1 MYLMESPL
9 HDANFPYEKFKNF
22 FNWTMTYRRD
32 SDFYSPYGWISPKT
46 WDWHYPSRDS
56 IPWDMYMRNPL
67 KAEISSDFSLKAV
80 HDQIGQK
87 SKKKVTA
94 AWLVSN
100 CFVYG
105 YVNSEREKYVDEL
118 RKHLEVD
125 IYGYCGFRKC
135 PKNVKCYEHI
145 ADNYMFY
152 LSFENS
158 LCTDYVTEKFFTPL
172 THNVVPV
179 VLGEANYSQ
188 HAPPNSYINARD
200 FSSPK
205 ALADYLKYLQSN
217 TSAYKEY
224 FEWKKY
230 FEVFETFHRNLS
242 LYQDRAMCQLCE
254 ALNEE
259 TQVTKIHGD
268 INHWWRKE
276 GDCKI
281 QGTFPWSHF
290 QSKRMFN
297 LRSIVYVLYSLLF
310 FFAVFHC
317 YLKAPQKFQISTY
330 KYL

>member
-1 MYLMESPL
+1 MIINHEEGPM
-9 HDANFPYEKFKNF
+9 KN
-22 FNWTMTYRRD
+22 
-32 SDFYSPYGWISPKT
+32 
-46 WDWHYPSRDS
+46 
-56 IPWDMYMRNPL
+56 
-67 KAEISSDFSLKAV
+67 
-80 HDQIGQK
+80 IGQNPDVQNELK
-87 SKKKVTA
+87 YNVNKTKI
-94 AWLVSN
+94 AWIVSH
-100 CFVYG
+100 CHTTSDREG
-105 YVNSEREKYVDEL
+105 YVQELQKYIS
-118 RKHLEVD
+118 VD
-125 IYGYCGFRKC
+125 IFGNCGSHKC
-135 PKNVKCYEHI
+135 AHWNCLESLSK
-145 ADNYMFY
+145 NYMFY

-172 THNVVPV
+172 THNIVPV
-179 VLGEANYSQ
+179 VLGGANYSQ
-188 HAPPNSYINARD
+188 YAPPNSYINARD

-230 FEVFETFHRNLS
+230 FEVFELQKLRNTFETFHRNLS

-281 QGTFPWSHF
+281 QGTFPWSNF

-310 FFAVFHC
+310 SFAVFHC
-317 YLKAPQKFQISTY
+317 YLKAPQKFQISTC
-330 KYL
+330 KNLHNKSAV